1 MLSALEVPRILDLK
15 SSLEKMVAMKKM
27 LNRAKNIRELNFDQT
42 EKSDQA

>member
-1 MLSALEVPRILDLK
+1 MLSVLEVPRILDLK

-27 LNRAKNIRELNFDQT
+27 LNRAKNIRELNFDQA